1 MAGQIWSVNALGGFM
16 FAPELS
22 NVLRMSVLPVVKFR
36 QFCDAKDATDKGL
49 QRGDTYSFNVYS
61 RAQTK
66 GAPLNETN
74 AMPETNF
81 IITQKSVTMTEYG
94 NSVPFTQKLDNLSQH
109 PVQEIIHRVLKHDCK
124 QALDIQAWAQFN
136 STGLKV
142 NSSDT
147 AATAG
152 ASIVISSSPGTGSIG
167 VVNNCPFA
175 KGHLRLIV
183 DNMKERNIPAF
194 IGDDYYCIARPTT
207 FTYIKGSD
215 PANPQLEQTYQY
227 TETGFG
233 MIMNG
238 EIGRFY
244 NMRFVE
250 QTHIPKGGAENFT
263 TFNPQTDTPQPWSNN
278 KSDWIF
284 FFGEDT
290 VAEAIA
296 IPEEIRGKIPTDYGR
311 SKGIAWY
318 ALLGYGRTQG
328 DKTAD
333 DFPNSRILKWESQT

>member
-1 MAGQIWSVNALGGFM
+1 MAGQIWSVNALGGYM

-22 NVLRMSVLPVVKFR
+22 NVLRMAVLPVVKFR

-61 RAQTK
+61 RVVTK

-81 IITQKSVTMTEYG
+81 TITQKSVTMTEFG

-124 QALDIQAWAQFN
+124 QSLDVQAWTQFN
-136 STGLKV
+136 QTGLKV
-142 NSSDT
+142 QAASSGTSTT
-147 AATAG
+147 AVTF
-152 ASIVISSSPGTGSIG
+152 STSPGTASIG
-167 VVNNCPFA
+167 ITNAVPFG
-175 KGHLRLIV
+175 KGHVRAIV
-183 DNMKERNIPAF
+183 DQMKEFNIPAF

-207 FTYIKGSD
+207 FTQVKSD
-215 PANPQLEQTYQY
+215 LEGVYQY
-227 TETGFG
+227 TETGFA

-244 NMRFVE
+244 NLRFCE
-250 QTHIPKGGAENFT
+250 QTHIPKGGAEDST
-263 TFNPQTDTPQPWSNN
+263 TFNPQTDVSDAWNGG

-318 ALLGYGRTQG
+318 ALLGYGKTQG

-333 DFPNSRILKWESQT
+333 DFPNSRIVKWESAA